1 VRSAWPPG
9 QPVTN
14 SIGTQGPRLES
25 HQTNVHLTAMNPS
38 APLLLIDVD
47 GVISLFGFDQTEP
60 PEGRFTFVDGLP
72 HYLSATAAE
81 HLDRLHPTFE
91 CVWCTGWEDRA
102 DEHLPHLLGVPRGWH
117 HLTFPQ
123 EPLPAAH
130 WKLSAIDAYAGPDRP
145 VAWID
150 DAHDDT
156 CHAWADQ
163 REGPTLLVATDPA
176 IGITDEH
183 VETLLS
189 WGRAASG

>member
-1 VRSAWPPG
+1 
-9 QPVTN
+9 
-14 SIGTQGPRLES
+14 
-25 HQTNVHLTAMNPS
+25 MNPS

-60 PEGRFTFVDGLP
+60 PAGRFTFVDGLP
-72 HYLSATAAE
+72 HYLSGSAAG

-102 DEHLPHLLGVPRGWH
+102 DEHLPYLLGIPRGWH

-130 WKLSAIDAYAGPDRP
+130 WKLSAIEAYAGPDRP
-145 VAWID
+145 LAWID

-156 CHAWADQ
+156 CHAWADE
-163 REGPTLLVATDPA
+163 REGATLLVATDPA
-176 IGITDEH
+176 VGITGEH
-183 VETLLS
+183 VEKLLS